1 MKAWITIDNTHIDYP
16 VLQGKDD
23 MEYVNKDPFG
33 EFALSGS
40 IFLSTKNASDFS
52 DVYNMTYGHHM
63 ENGAMFGDLT
73 KMLDLK
79 YLKDDVAVS
88 LLKHSFDA
96 SAIDIYSSLLNG
108 GTLVL
113 IPKEDEFN
121 AKEVVETIRKNNV
134 TRLFTV
140 HKWIEQIQNVCIE
153 NNIKLDKLRIIGTGA
168 EV

>member
-1 MKAWITIDNTHIDYP
+1 MKNENIISLINS
-16 VLQGKDD
+16 
-23 MEYVNKDPFG
+23 M
-33 EFALSGS
+33 
-40 IFLSTKNASDFS
+40 
-52 DVYNMTYGHHM
+52 NM
-63 ENGAMFGDLT
+63 D
-73 KMLDLK
+73 KDLK

-121 AKEVVETIRKNNV
+121 AKKVVETISKNNV

-153 NNIKLDKLRIIGTGA
+153 NNIKLDKLRIVGTGA
-168 EV
+168 EI